1 MAISPPAW
9 CAHAIPTPRGWED
22 PDTGELFVSA
32 RFSGKDIQEF
42 FGEPEEVKTISEVDI
57 LTIPQMLREAPVASK
72 SLEEMTKVELEA
84 LGRQH
89 GIELDR
95 RLRKDVLVEQLS
107 DVIDED

>member
-9 CAHAIPTPRGWED
+9 CAHAIPTARGWED
-22 PDTGELFVSA
+22 PDTGELFISA
-32 RFSGKDIQEF
+32 RFSGKDIEEF
-42 FGEPEEVKTISEVDI
+42 YGKTEEVQPQVQT
-57 LTIPQMLREAPVASK
+57 LTEAPVSK
-72 SLEEMTKVELEA
+72 SLDDMSKLELEA

>member
-1 MAISPPAW
+1 MALTPPAW

-42 FGEPEEVKTISEVDI
+42 FGVTEEVVTPVQT
-57 LTIPQMLREAPVASK
+57 LTEAPAAEK
-72 SLEEMTKVELEA
+72 SLDDMSKLELEA